1 MISLAMLSLIEINKQ
16 QEENRREREEIKKQR
31 DRMSKTN
38 LSGSLKGLCRPC
50 FGHLDKLSI
59 NG

>member
-1 MISLAMLSLIEINKQ
+1 MLSLIEINKQ
-16 QEENRREREEIKKQR
+16 QEEKRRERERER
-31 DRMSKTN
+31 ERMRNAN
-38 LSGSLKGLCRPC
+38 LSGSLNGLCRPC

>member
-38 LSGSLKGLCRPC
+38 LSGSFKG
-50 FGHLDKLSI
+50 I
-59 NG
+59 V

>member
-1 MISLAMLSLIEINKQ
+1 MISWAMLSLIEINKQ
-16 QEENRREREEIKKQR
+16 QEEKRRERERER
-31 DRMSKTN
+31 ERMRNAN
-38 LSGSLKGLCRPC
+38 LSGSLNGLCRPC